1 MDRDLQ
7 LDLLRRFAKLHAD
20 RATELAPAVRRVD
33 PQIYL
38 DPDRLQRERT
48 AVFRGSPLVAAL
60 SGDLPEPGSV
70 CTVELG
76 DVPLLLVR
84 GEDTTVRAFL
94 NACRHRGSR
103 VADGHLVPGRVLS
116 CPFHAW
122 TYDLDGRLLG
132 QPLARE
138 AFAEL
143 DRDELGL
150 VPVPATEVGGLVVV
164 APGARH
170 APDGAAWFDGLDA
183 ELAQWDLDGYRFFD
197 ERVVEVAANWK
208 LVYDTFLE
216 GYHIFSLHRRTVG
229 RILLSTPAIG
239 DTFGR
244 HARSVVFGK
253 DVPRMLR
260 EQDEADWDLPGH
272 ASVVYQLFPNAVINL
287 PQSGHAELWQVHPDP
302 TDVARCR
309 VHLRLYTPGEVTDE
323 KARRFYEQNLD
334 FTHRVVLEE
343 DFGQQEAIHRG
354 LASGLLDT
362 LHHGRNEAPLQH
374 FHEQLAAALEP

>member
-1 MDRDLQ
+1 MERDTE

-20 RATELAPAVRRVD
+20 RATELVPDVRRVD
-33 PQIYL
+33 PQVYL
-38 DPDRLQRERT
+38 DPDRAAAEHAAL
-48 AVFRGSPLVAAL
+48 FRGLPLVAAL

-70 CTVELG
+70 CTIELG
-76 DVPLLLVR
+76 DVPVLLVR

-103 VADGHLVPGRVLS
+103 VAEGHLVPGRVLS

-122 TYDLDGRLLG
+122 TYDLDGALLG

-150 VPVPATEVGGLVVV
+150 VPLPVVEAGGLVLV
-164 APGARH
+164 APGAGE
-170 APDGAAWFDGLDA
+170 APDGDDWLAGLADELRPWGFDGFR
-183 ELAQWDLDGYRFFD
+183 YFD
-197 ERVVEVAANWK
+197 ERVVEVEANWK

-229 RILLSTPAIG
+229 RILLSRPAVG
-239 DTFGR
+239 DTFGP

-260 EQDEADWDLPGH
+260 EEPEQDWDLKRH

-302 TDVARCR
+302 DDHARCR

-323 KARRFYEQNLD
+323 RSRRFYEQNLD

-343 DFGQQEAIHRG
+343 DFGQQEAIQRN
-354 LASGLLDT
+354 LASGLLPT
-362 LHHGRNEAPLQH
+362 LHHGRNEVPLQH
-374 FHEQLAAALEP
+374 FHEQVAAALG